1 MTTKVTEAEAADTLA
16 ALGNPTRLRL
26 FRLLIRAGL
35 EGLNVTEI
43 QSRTEIPPS
52 TLAHHLAA
60 LARAGVIQQEKR
72 GRELICT
79 AGYQRVRALAAY
91 LTEDCCAGLPGRA
104 RRPAAA
110 DAG

>member
-1 MTTKVTEAEAADTLA
+1 MSGKVTEAEAAETLA

-35 EGLNVTEI
+35 PGLNVTEI
-43 QSRTEIPPS
+43 QARMEIPAS

-60 LARAGVIQQEKR
+60 LARAGVIRQEKR

-79 AGYQRVRALAAY
+79 ASYQRVRALAAY
-91 LTEDCCAGLPGRA
+91 LVEDCCADAPGRT

-110 DAG
+110 EAG